1 MSTHTK
7 TSRTAGGP
15 STRQSI
21 STNVAVD
28 EDIRQDISK
37 IKEQLENVVKK
48 ADLTA
53 LSAGLVKSKD
63 IEKIV
68 SSIVESMRKDL
79 ERDLGQKITEKTA
92 QMRQE
97 LDLVNAHNHRLQ
109 ESLQGKQREIDELKK
124 QSTEMQRE
132 VERVQTSVFKEME
145 EVKRMAQD
153 GIRKGNYNEQ
163 YSRRNNIKVMD
174 FKEKENVD
182 DENRR
187 DLMKDFCDEVNK
199 VISHPIH
206 RDDLVTVHRIPG
218 RDTKRDRPLVVKFVK
233 KDVRN
238 SVIKQR
244 KNLMGTMKL
253 VDDLT
258 KDNAGLI
265 NRLKSNER
273 IENAWYF
280 NGRVFAVCDGVRKPV
295 DLFQSVN
302 DVFRGR

>member
-1 MSTHTK
+1 MNLANK
-7 TSRTAGGP
+7 
-15 STRQSI
+15 Q
-21 STNVAVD
+21 
-28 EDIRQDISK
+28 
-37 IKEQLENVVKK
+37 EQLENVVKK

-79 ERDLGQKITEKTA
+79 ERELGQKITEKTA

-97 LDLVNAHNHRLQ
+97 LDVVNAHNHRSQ

-163 YSRRNNIKVMD
+163 YSRRNNIKVMG

-182 DENRR
+182 DENKR

-218 RDTKRDRPLVVKFVK
+218 RDTKRARPLVVKFVK
-233 KDVRN
+233 KEVRN